1 MLLMNEG
8 RYGEAQ
14 EYLTKA
20 LVVYSGTDK
29 LESRG
34 LKLALA
40 DTLRELGQY
49 TQANG
54 YLQEVI
60 DERPE
65 ECRDLIFK
73 QAENCLK
80 DGDPDMRA
88 MYLMKVVETAVPF
101 EQA

>member
-1 MLLMNEG
+1 
-8 RYGEAQ
+8 
-14 EYLTKA
+14 
-20 LVVYSGTDK
+20 
-29 LESRG
+29 
-34 LKLALA
+34 
-40 DTLRELGQY
+40 
-49 TQANG
+49 
-54 YLQEVI
+54 VI